1 MDTNNLNKCK
11 LNVGILFA
19 VLDVVDSDV
28 ITIIQTE
35 TIQFNKQSLTFGYY
49 NHIYLSFYFC

>member
-19 VLDVVDSDV
+19 VLDVVDSDM
-28 ITIIQTE
+28 ITIIQTD
-35 TIQFNKQSLTFGYY
+35 TIQFNTQSLTFGYH